1 MSDELKQ
8 TEVIEELMKLM
19 TSYEIDELTID
30 GINIV
35 KSRHNKTIPIK
46 EASSA
51 PVEVDD
57 DLFVLEQPKYKAI

>member
-46 EASSA
+46 EASA